1 MTGAVHDLDTSRQD
15 PPTGTA
21 DIFISPNE
29 NNRLAKNSRR
39 KRIGWHLTEA
49 LVAAVVGGIV
59 TAMVWHPPASKA
71 ALEMK
76 PELPANEAS
85 ETTEAKND
93 KPAKFDSM
101 DEFMGGKGDEKTAEA
116 MAALTEKEE
125 VKIEVEGPQLANK
138 GKNDLL
144 DDTLDLNMEEP
155 ADDSMDDAMSEP
167 VEEMP
172 LVSDETA
179 AKPVVASATA
189 HEAAQPAKRYLSM
202 TKIDLNKGVATQPAS
217 TETPKAPTEA
227 RKMVPP
233 PRPEAKAL
241 SLTRVEPKA
250 APAKAE
256 SKTPETRPEL
266 KTAPKSEA
274 RPQSK
279 AAPILEAKPGDA
291 GHGKTEFP
299 HEQTDG
305 QFLVT
310 AGSFS
315 NLAGAEKLQK
325 QLNDAGIPV
334 RLAKST
340 YQNKPMH
347 HLLTG
352 PFASSDL
359 AGKAVTI
366 IKERGGVEAKAL
378 SVPSAKQNALPGDAT
393 RTAAAPKP
401 EVKAKPA
408 EGKAPVEVK
417 PQVQAKAAPVA
428 DKNAKSDATDKKPA
442 VVAKAQPKAPAAAQA
457 EPPQKTRFTGF
468 VTTAASFSNPD
479 NANAMRR
486 RLTERGI
493 KAFIK
498 MAIVNGKEFSHV
510 VMGPF
515 ATQKDADA
523 ALESVKKEIGM
534 MAKATPAAR

>member
-1 MTGAVHDLDTSRQD
+1 MTGAAHDLDTSRQD

-59 TAMVWHPPASKA
+59 TAMVWHPPTSNA

-76 PELPANEAS
+76 PELPASEAG
-85 ETTEAKND
+85 ETSEAKND

-101 DEFMGGKGDEKTAEA
+101 DEFMAEKSEEKTSETAST
-116 MAALTEKEE
+116 LTEKEE
-125 VKIEVEGPQLANK
+125 VKIEVEGTQLANK

-144 DDTLDLNMEEP
+144 DDTLDLNVEEP
-155 ADDSMDDAMSEP
+155 ADDSLEETMSEP
-167 VEEMP
+167 FEDMP
-172 LVSDETA
+172 LVSDETE
-179 AKPVVASATA
+179 AKPVVAAA
-189 HEAAQPAKRYLSM
+189 AREEAQPTKRYLSM
-202 TKIDLNKGVATQPAS
+202 TKIDLGKGVAGQP
-217 TETPKAPTEA
+217 APTEI

-241 SLTRVEPKA
+241 SLTRVEPKV
-250 APAKAE
+250 APVKAE
-256 SKTPETRPEL
+256 SKHPEAKPEV
-266 KTAPKSEA
+266 KTAPKTDGN
-274 RPQSK
+274 PQSK
-279 AAPILEAKPGDA
+279 AAPVMEAKPVDA

-305 QFLVT
+305 SFLVT

-366 IKERGGVEAKAL
+366 IKERGGVEAKSL
-378 SVPSAKQNALPGDAT
+378 TVPNARQNGVPGDAT

-408 EGKAPVEVK
+408 EGKAPVEAK
-417 PQVQAKAAPVA
+417 TQTQAKAAPAAGKVVEPA
-428 DKNAKSDATDKKPA
+428 RKPA
-442 VVAKAQPKAPAAAQA
+442 VVAKAAPKEAVEAKAEAPRQ
-457 EPPQKTRFTGF
+457 TRFTGF

-479 NANAMRR
+479 NANALRR
-486 RLTERGI
+486 RLSERGI

-523 ALESVKKEIGM
+523 ALEAAKKDIGM
-534 MAKATPAAR
+534 LAKATPAAR